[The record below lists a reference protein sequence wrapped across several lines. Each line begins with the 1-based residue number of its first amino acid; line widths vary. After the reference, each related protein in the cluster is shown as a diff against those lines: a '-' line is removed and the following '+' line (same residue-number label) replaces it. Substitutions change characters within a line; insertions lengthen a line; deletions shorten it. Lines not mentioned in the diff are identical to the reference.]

1 MRINPLE
8 IEHAEFPQGFRGY
21 KKPEVRKLLALIA
34 EQVDSLQRDNQ
45 HLLNELSKKDEQI
58 EAMLQAENELKRAVI
73 AAERVATEIKHNAN
87 REAELVV
94 KEAKN
99 LKDNMIKD
107 AEARLK
113 EAHFELSR
121 LEKEY
126 QLFREQFRGLL
137 KAFERSLDSSLSS
150 INKSPELDSI
160 NLNEEYDIETA
171 S

>member
-1 MRINPLE
+1 MKLNPLE
-8 IEHAEFPQGFRGY
+8 IEHAEFSQAFRGY
-21 KKPEVRKLLALIA
+21 KKADVRNLLKLAASQI
-34 EQVDSLQRDNQ
+34 ETLQQDNQ
-45 HLLNELSKKDEQI
+45 YLINELAKKDEQI
-58 EAMLQAENELKRAVI
+58 EKMLQAENDLKRAVI

-87 REAELVV
+87 READLVV
-94 KEAKN
+94 KEAKSI
-99 LKDNMIKD
+99 KDDMMRD

-126 QLFREQFRGLL
+126 QLFREQFRGIL

-150 INKSPELDSI
+150 IKQTELEPISIPE
-160 NLNEEYDIETA
+160 IEIDTA